1 MGRSKLSQSLVP
13 TEKQSVGRSVIERL
27 ATLKG
32 EVINYN
38 LYMSLNTKGIFSLT
52 AHYCTGP
59 ERKNTH
65 IGMTCTTATDGVSL
79 SLSVMEVVENF
90 GLEEN
95 IVGIASDGG
104 GNILVC
110 RESLE
115 SKYTNEYVFPPP
127 NPLFSME

>member
-1 MGRSKLSQSLVP
+1 
-13 TEKQSVGRSVIERL
+13 
-27 ATLKG
+27 
-32 EVINYN
+32 
-38 LYMSLNTKGIFSLT
+38 
-52 AHYCTGP
+52 
-59 ERKNTH
+59 
-65 IGMTCTTATDGVSL
+65 MTCTTATGGVSL

-95 IVGIASDGG
+95 IVGVASDGG

-127 NPLFSME
+127 NPLFAME